1 MGGAWGCDAPN
12 IFEFARKLVKVSH
25 AARELARAFSVTF
38 LFSNNGWS
46 IGQIPPPH
54 RSVSAHHCIYVS
66 IGFSML

>member
-12 IFEFARKLVKVSH
+12 IFKFARKLVKVSH

-46 IGQIPPPH
+46 IGQISPPPPV
-54 RSVSAHHCIYVS
+54 VSRHITA
-66 IGFSML
+66 SMYL